1 MSVKRATRVA
11 SLLREVLSEILSTQ
25 LKDPSVGRVTVSR
38 VVVSDDIR
46 HAKVY
51 FSLLGKEGDR
61 EKALA
66 GLRRAS
72 GFIRAQTAKR
82 VELRF
87 APQLDFVYDDTID
100 YADRINQLL
109 KQVLPPESL
118 ENSSMASSD
127 NSPSVSRENSPLEG
141 GQGGVADDEEKGI

>member
-25 LKDPSVGRVTVSR
+25 LKDPSVGRVTISR
-38 VVVSDDIR
+38 VTVSDDIR

-51 FSLLGKEGDR
+51 FTLLGNEGDR
-61 EKALA
+61 EKVLA
-66 GLRRAS
+66 GLRRAA
-72 GFIRAQTAKR
+72 GFIRAEMGKR

-87 APQLDFVYDDTID
+87 APELEFIYDDSVD

-109 KQVLPPESL
+109 KQVLPPE
-118 ENSSMASSD
+118 ESS
-127 NSPSVSRENSPLEG
+127 
-141 GQGGVADDEEKGI
+141 